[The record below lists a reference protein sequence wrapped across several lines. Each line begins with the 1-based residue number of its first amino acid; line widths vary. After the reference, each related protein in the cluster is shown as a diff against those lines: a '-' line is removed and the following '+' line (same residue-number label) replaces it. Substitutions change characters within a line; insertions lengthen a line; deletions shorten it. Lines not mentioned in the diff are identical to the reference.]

1 MKIELNVNPG
11 FVRSVFFFEAWLSP
25 KLILIAYWIM
35 LAGCVIGGLTMIF
48 SGTYSFV
55 SNAPMGW
62 ALLIL
67 GPIGARIICEG
78 AMVIFKINDNLQQI
92 RVLQEHTLQE
102 QE

>member
-11 FVRSVFFFEAWLSP
+11 FVRSVFFFDAWLSP
-25 KLILIAYWIM
+25 KLILLAYWIM

-48 SGTYSFV
+48 SGSYSFV
-55 SNAPMGW
+55 STAPMGW
-62 ALLIL
+62 ALLIF

-78 AMVIFKINDNLQQI
+78 AMVIFNVNDNLQRI
-92 RVLQEHTLQE
+92 RELQE